1 MIEQAPLTEGNYEVR
16 PFPRMR
22 QLVLDAGWLGHRRHM
37 IHGFIEVDVTYPRQ
51 LIRERA
57 AQDGRKLSFTAF
69 VLACIGQAVE
79 QDRSVQAMRDW
90 RNRLIIFDDVDV
102 LITIEIPVGNSTFPL
117 VHPIR
122 AVNHRS
128 VEDIHSE
135 IRAIQ
140 AQPERSE
147 GMQSSL
153 MRWFCRLPTFSRRIF
168 YRFIE
173 ANPRYRK
180 EFSGTIG
187 MTSLGMFGSG
197 GGWGLGMPVHSLAVT
212 LGGISNKPGWKDGRI
227 QPGEF
232 LNVTLS
238 FDHDTI
244 DGAPA
249 ARFANSFQHYI
260 EAGFGLASGFSS

>member
-1 MIEQAPLTEGNYEVR
+1 MIEQSPSTAGNYEVR

-69 VLACIGQAVE
+69 VLTCIGQAVE

-135 IRAIQ
+135 I
-140 AQPERSE
+140 
-147 GMQSSL
+147 
-153 MRWFCRLPTFSRRIF
+153 
-168 YRFIE
+168 
-173 ANPRYRK
+173 
-180 EFSGTIG
+180 
-187 MTSLGMFGSG
+187 
-197 GGWGLGMPVHSLAVT
+197 
-212 LGGISNKPGWKDGRI
+212 
-227 QPGEF
+227 

-249 ARFANSFQHYI
+249 ARFANSFQQYI
-260 EAGFGLASGFSS
+260 EAGFGLTSGFSS